1 MVHPLQQRVDAV
13 TRRVSRLRWTY
24 LASSFFLAAIGLIA
38 AAVLADYLLRPHDP
52 GVRWIVSLALVGALG
67 WAFYRLVIPSL
78 ASKSSSIGVAQR
90 IEQHFPALGKR
101 LSSAIAFLGQSP
113 DDVTAGS
120 LDLRRAVVAETEALS
135 VDLDYQGVVDARQPR
150 RMLLMAGIAV
160 VALAGLTAAAPW
172 LVVLGLAR
180 LAMPWENTSWPARH
194 ALAFAAAPQIL
205 ATGDEFNAEVIDRH
219 GELPDEVELLIRR
232 GGRTATHAMKRLG
245 DRMIFRL
252 DRVTEPFSYRAVGGD
267 DYSMAWT
274 TLEVVSPPQVTDL
287 VVTVTPPPYTE
298 QPAEV
303 GRKLVRALAGS
314 QLSLRGAVDKP
325 IKSASLKTADGQTLP
340 VRVAISADGK
350 SFHAPADPQSPWLA
364 EKSAEIWCE
373 VSDESALPAGRQQ
386 RIELQVAADAPP
398 TISWESP
405 ADHAFVTPKAL
416 VPIRA
421 LVKDDLAVAR
431 VELRYLRPDA
441 SDQGEHTLE
450 LFVAKRGE
458 VTTEPAPQS
467 LSLDSAWDL
476 ALIPGLT
483 DGSIL
488 AVRIVAEDFK
498 PQEATATIRRLTII
512 SEAELENRVVQQQ
525 TSILTQLAEALRLQR
540 ETHDQTAELAIRLAE
555 RGTLAPQ
562 DLSHLQSAEL
572 NQRQV
577 ARLLSDPQD
586 GVEAR
591 IAALLDEL
599 AHNRVASQVAAD
611 RMRELLAKVQALR
624 EQELAGI
631 SHELTA
637 ALKSAQARANRG
649 AGVPPADPSSNCG
662 AEEPEVVQQS
672 LAAAGAGQERV
683 ITTLESLLGD
693 LSQWDSFSRLSRE
706 VGQIRAD
713 QQTIAAAAEEL
724 RLEMAAGDVP
734 AAADSRASSRAL
746 ARRQLELA
754 RRYEKLQ
761 SRMDNMRQQLGQSD
775 PLVAGTLADALDAA
789 RKLAIAGRMRSA
801 AGELSDVRPG
811 PAHQTQQ
818 AVLEGLAQ
826 LLDVLS
832 RRRDAELARTAQSL
846 AGAATDLD
854 SLARRQQALRRE
866 LADAGKDPAEV
877 ARRRELERLS
887 KEAQKLAEEVKELA
901 RKLERLQAR
910 RAAESGQQAAA
921 AMDQSAQAAAADN
934 ADQADEQAAT
944 AQDLLEETKRQLQEQ
959 IKQAE
964 QDLLREQLARL
975 EQHVAGL
982 IARQRNAIAETDRL
996 AQLREQQSG
1005 SFTVP
1010 QEATLRGIAAE
1021 QRLLAEETQQL
1032 GTSLQAAAA
1041 FTFSIERISQR
1052 MLAAADQLDEQDTGV
1067 AVKAAQEGALQGLL
1081 LIQESLKSDDSG
1093 GEPMPMEDEQPQGA
1107 GGQPPAGAVQNIA
1120 ELKLVK
1126 LMQEEIQR
1134 QTAELEKLRL
1144 QSGELTAGQ
1153 VQQLDELARDQGK
1166 LAEMIVNMIEAA
1178 EEKTEDGLP
1187 DLPEPAEK
1195 GGAKGDN
1202 KGGKP
1207 RSLDEELLK
1216 ELKGKR

>member
-1 MVHPLQQRVDAV
+1 MPHPLQQRVDAV
-13 TRRVSRLRWTY
+13 ARRVRRLRWVY
-24 LASSFFLAAIGLIA
+24 LASRYFLAAVGLIA
-38 AAVLADYLLRPHDP
+38 AAVLVDYLLRPHDH
-52 GVRWIVSLALVGALG
+52 GVRWIVSLALVGGLG
-67 WAFYRLVIPSL
+67 WAFYRLVFPSL
-78 ASKSSSIGVAQR
+78 ERGSSTIGTAQR
-90 IEQHFPALGKR
+90 IEQHYPALGKR

-135 VDLDYQGVVDARQPR
+135 VDLDYQGVVDPRRPR
-150 RMLLMAGIAV
+150 RMLLFAGIAV
-160 VALAGLTAAAPW
+160 VALAGLTAAVPW
-172 LVVLGLAR
+172 LVVLGLSR

-205 ATGDEFNAEVIDRH
+205 ATGDEFNLEVIDRH

-232 GGRTATHAMKRLG
+232 SGRNETHAMKRLG
-245 DRMIFRL
+245 DRMVFRL

-274 TLEVVSPPQVTDL
+274 KLQVVSPPQVTDL

-298 QPAEV
+298 QPAEE

-314 QLSLRGAVDKP
+314 HLSLRGVVDKP
-325 IKSASLKTADGQTLP
+325 IRSASLKLADGQTLP
-340 VRVAISADGK
+340 VRVAIAADGK

-364 EKSAEIWCE
+364 EKSGEIWSQ
-373 VSDESALPAGRQQ
+373 VSDASALPAGRQQ

-405 ADHAFVTPKAL
+405 ADHAFVTPKAI

-431 VELRYLRPDA
+431 IELRYLRPDA

-450 LFVAKRGE
+450 LFIAKRGE
-458 VTTEPAPQS
+458 ADAGPGPQS
-467 LSLDSAWDL
+467 LSLDTAWDL
-476 ALIPGLT
+476 ALIPGLA
-483 DGSIL
+483 DGSVL
-488 AVRIVAEDFK
+488 ALRIVAADFK
-498 PQEATATIRRLTII
+498 PQDTTATIRRLTII

-525 TSILTQLAEALRLQR
+525 SSILTQLAEALRLER
-540 ETHDQTAELAIRLAE
+540 ETHDQTAELAIRVQE
-555 RGTLAPQ
+555 RGTIAPQ
-562 DLSHLQSAEL
+562 ELSHLQSAEP

-591 IAALLDEL
+591 ITALLDEL

-611 RMRELLAKVQALR
+611 RMRELSARLQVLR
-624 EQELAGI
+624 EKELAGI
-631 SHELTA
+631 AHELTA
-637 ALKSAQARANRG
+637 ALKSAQARADRG
-649 AGVPPADPSSNCG
+649 AGVESGEPSPRRA
-662 AEEPEVVQQS
+662 AEEPEDVQKS

-683 ITTLESLLGD
+683 IATLEALLGD
-693 LSQWDSFSRLSRE
+693 LSQWDSFSRLARE

-713 QQTIAAAAEEL
+713 QQSIATAAQEL
-724 RLEMAAGDVP
+724 RLEMAASDMP
-734 AAADSRASSRAL
+734 AATESRASSRAL

-761 SRMDNMRQQLGQSD
+761 SRMDDMRRQLGQSD

-789 RKLAIAGRMRSA
+789 RKLAIAGRMRAA
-801 AGELSDVRPG
+801 AGELSEVRPG
-811 PAHQTQQ
+811 PAHRSQQ
-818 AVLEGLAQ
+818 EVLEGLAQ

-832 RRRDAELARTAQSL
+832 RRRDAELARTAKSL
-846 AGAATDLD
+846 SGAATDLD
-854 SLARRQQALRRE
+854 SLAQRQQALRQE
-866 LADAGKDPAEV
+866 LADAAQDPSEA
-877 ARRRELERLS
+877 ARKRTLQRLS

-921 AMDQSAQAAAADN
+921 VMDQSAQAAAADN

-944 AQDLLEETKRQLQEQ
+944 AQDLLEETKRQLEQQ
-959 IKQAE
+959 IKQAQ

-982 IARQRNAIAETDRL
+982 IARQKNAIAQTERI
-996 AQLREQQSG
+996 AQLREKQEG
-1005 SFTVP
+1005 KLAAP

-1021 QRLLAEETQQL
+1021 QRLLADETQQL
-1032 GTSLQAAAA
+1032 GKSLEAAAA

-1052 MLAAADQLDEQDTGV
+1052 MLAAADLLDAQDTGP
-1067 AVKAAQEGALQGLL
+1067 AVKAAQEGALRGLTL
-1081 LIQESLKSDDSG
+1081 LQEALQSDDG
-1093 GEPMPMEDEQPQGA
+1093 GQPMPMGGEQPQGA
-1107 GGQPPAGAVQNIA
+1107 DGQPPAGGVQNIA

-1144 QSGELTAGQ
+1144 QSGELTADQ
-1153 VQQLDELARDQGK
+1153 VQRLDELARDQGK
-1166 LAEMIVNMIEAA
+1166 LAEMIVTMIEAA
-1178 EEKTEDGLP
+1178 QEKQEDGLP
-1187 DLPEPAEK
+1187 DLPGPAEK
-1195 GGAKGDN
+1195 GGAKGD
-1202 KGGKP
+1202 KQGEKP

-1216 ELKGKR
+1216 ELEGKK